1 MTRNVEDLVIGSG
14 LLGAIVA
21 RRLAEG
27 GRRVAIVERGE
38 AATQPPGAHLRNTAG
53 ARADP
58 DGFFP
63 LVAEYQHYYDDG
75 APEDGLPGAYST
87 SVVGGSGIL
96 WTNNCPRAVEGVD
109 RPDELSAGEWERC
122 YGAAERY
129 LEVRSDLFDDSY
141 RGRALADRLERA
153 LQPERRA
160 VERLPLSGAREGPQE
175 IRYVDPAHVL
185 AGGPP
190 VEVIHGEART
200 IELEGP
206 RATGAAVDG
215 SLRSAANTVLATGA
229 IETPALLWRSGIRPP
244 ALGRFLSYHPV
255 LIAQVV
261 LEDGLWD
268 PANSDDPLPRLA
280 IPPTADRPWLTMV
293 LRDTY
298 PFPASAPDRDVP
310 SSRVVEMQVF
320 APMDPC
326 QDNRLLVSGDG
337 DGDVSFQVP
346 AGASDRERML
356 EIERDVDAVC
366 ALIGRFREGCGP
378 RWSPPGSEHLMGSC
392 RMGMDSASSVTDTC
406 GRVHGFENLY
416 VAGNAVIP
424 TRLAVNP
431 TLTAAALAVRT
442 ADDIL
447 AC

>member
-1 MTRNVEDLVIGSG
+1 MTRNVDDLVVGSG

-38 AATQPPGAHLRNTAG
+38 AVTQSPGAHLRNTAD

-63 LVAEYQHYYDDG
+63 LVAEYQHLYDDG
-75 APEDGLPGAYST
+75 APEDGLPGAYAT
-87 SVVGGSGIL
+87 SIVGGSGIL

-109 RPDELSAGEWERC
+109 RPDELSSGEWERC

-129 LEVRSDLFDDSY
+129 LEVRSDLFGDSH
-141 RGRALADRLERA
+141 RGRALFDRLELP
-153 LQPERRA
+153 LQRERRA
-160 VERLPLSGAREGPQE
+160 VEWLPLSGAREGSHE

-200 IELEGP
+200 IGLEGA
-206 RATGAAVDG
+206 RTTGVTVDG
-215 SLRSAANTVLATGA
+215 SLRSATNTVLATGA

-261 LEDGLWD
+261 LDDGLWD
-268 PANSDDPLPRLA
+268 PANPDDPLPRLA
-280 IPPTADRPWLTMV
+280 IPPTAGRPWFMMV

-298 PFPASAPDRDVP
+298 PFPATDPDRHVP
-310 SSRVVEMQVF
+310 RSRLVEIQAF
-320 APMDPC
+320 APMDPYR
-326 QDNRLLVSGDG
+326 DNQLLVSE
-337 DGDVSFQVP
+337 DGDVSFQVL
-346 AGASDRERML
+346 AGVPDRERML

-392 RMGMDSASSVTDTC
+392 RMGMDAASSVTDTC

-431 TLTAAALAVRT
+431 TLTAAALAIRA